1 MKNTFLNNIRRGL
14 GKAYIELRDS
24 NYKEE
29 YLDTLIFACT
39 HVCAYELIFE
49 GPKSEYLYK
58 LIKLYNDDIQNKIK
72 DIIVNSLS
80 IKDIRGL
87 VFQKLDLLMCYFKDG
102 NTDILNNI
110 SNYYYKFIKK
120 TIKWDKYRLSA
131 FEIVLIIMDRAF
143 GLKKTKEMLQFIKT
157 KKLNYDY
164 FGWYFAIIRM
174 RYKKDEKIQE
184 LTNITNDF
192 KENDDVFTL
201 ENLLNTEDEVYA
213 LIYAYKINEIEFN
226 KTIDYLKSTDD
237 IKNIKKILKSY
248 FDIDNNIKNKLPIDV
263 LFLL

>member
-39 HVCAYELIFE
+39 HDCAYELIFE

-80 IKDIRGL
+80 IKDSRGL

-143 GLKKTKEMLQFIKT
+143 GLKKDKRNAT
-157 KKLNYDY
+157 
-164 FGWYFAIIRM
+164 
-174 RYKKDEKIQE
+174 
-184 LTNITNDF
+184 
-192 KENDDVFTL
+192 
-201 ENLLNTEDEVYA
+201 
-213 LIYAYKINEIEFN
+213 IYQN
-226 KTIDYLKSTDD
+226 
-237 IKNIKKILKSY
+237 
-248 FDIDNNIKNKLPIDV
+248 
-263 LFLL
+263 